1 MIHSSK
7 LVDKVK
13 LIKVVVIIGRD
24 GDDFHDFLENLNVLL
39 KNVLPDFICID
50 VHFHELRDDWF

>member
-39 KNVLPDFICID
+39 KNVLPDFIDID
-50 VHFHELRDDWF
+50 VHFHVLRDDWS